1 SGVICEIIKDDGRM
15 ARVPDLMDMAQQF
28 DLKLISIE
36 DLIRYRKQKE
46 VLITREVETV
56 LPTRFGSF
64 KIIGYSN
71 ELDDKEHVDLVNG
84 NVRTNDNVLTKIH
97 TVCLLGVDYWTNSCY
112 VINW

>member
-1 SGVICEIIKDDGRM
+1 RPSSLIISQITPDGNAPLNFAKSTDASVLTRPGHTEASVDLAKLSGAFPSGVICEIIKDDGRM

-56 LPTRFGSF
+56 LPT
-64 KIIGYSN
+64 
-71 ELDDKEHVDLVNG
+71 
-84 NVRTNDNVLTKIH
+84 
-97 TVCLLGVDYWTNSCY
+97 
-112 VINW
+112 